1 LRRSSP
7 GIVAASASAEAN
19 KPVTMANK
27 KPKQLHASAQENPFL
42 IIPFRRAAL
51 IAARCFNTIIDQL
64 LTPSQATG

>member
-1 LRRSSP
+1 
-7 GIVAASASAEAN
+7 